1 MPQASSKLIAVA
13 ALLAAG
19 AVQAHTLDVGLNNN
33 AVGVDYSTQLPKSS
47 VNVGA
52 GLLHHQDNGDAYY
65 ASLFVADNVNKTS
78 GVLAGLGAR
87 GYYIDAKLRN
97 AKGTALALG
106 GFLNYEIPTVPNL
119 SVRADLYYAPDVLS
133 FDEIQRYS
141 DLSARVQYRIIE
153 QAWVYLGYRRADVNP
168 DKGRSQ
174 KIDEGGYVGLML
186 WF

>member
-1 MPQASSKLIAVA
+1 M
-13 ALLAAG
+13 
-19 AVQAHTLDVGLNNN
+19 
-33 AVGVDYSTQLPKSS
+33 
-47 VNVGA
+47 
-52 GLLHHQDNGDAYY
+52 
-65 ASLFVADNVNKTS
+65 
-78 GVLAGLGAR
+78 LAGIGAR
-87 GYYIDAKLRN
+87 GYYIDAKLRD

-119 SVRADLYYAPDVLS
+119 SVRADAYYAPDVLS

-168 DKGRSQ
+168 DRGHSQ